1 MLFADGD
8 DDDFMPLDDGGS
20 SDSDSADAAAPG
32 TASYYKARLHEPVH
46 PSTDVTLWQC
56 LYALLS
62 EKRSGQIRDKPFE
75 NHLWYL
81 HNCLLPRYACDPRF
95 LPHQKKKIRFISDPC
110 TYDVHQCITLS
121 TSRHAGGTSYR
132 RHCTW
137 LSALSAYHCWRNS
150 SAKLAPTPAW

>member
-95 LPHQKKKIRFISDPC
+95 LPHQKKKSGSSLIHARMMCINALRCQHPA
-110 TYDVHQCITLS
+110 TQGEHLTVVIVH
-121 TSRHAGGTSYR
+121 G
-132 RHCTW
+132 
-137 LSALSAYHCWRNS
+137 
-150 SAKLAPTPAW
+150 